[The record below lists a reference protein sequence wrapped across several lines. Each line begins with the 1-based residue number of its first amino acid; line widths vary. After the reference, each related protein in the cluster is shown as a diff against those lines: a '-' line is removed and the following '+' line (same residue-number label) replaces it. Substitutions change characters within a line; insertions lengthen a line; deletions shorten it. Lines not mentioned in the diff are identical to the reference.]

1 MNNNKNKSNKIL
13 ILCIISSIILVVIS
27 IFVFAYA
34 KYKTTLTGATS
45 KQVAKIIC
53 EMEVT
58 QEDNSNNSIN
68 PYCNVS
74 VKNYNNKNELTETN
88 VTYKIEIQPKGDLV
102 VPEYYWEDSK
112 GVKVAY
118 NTNVVGKLGHESEEV
133 NKYKVVFVNSGES
146 QVTRVVDFNL
156 VAVQED

>member
-1 MNNNKNKSNKIL
+1 
-13 ILCIISSIILVVIS
+13 
-27 IFVFAYA
+27 
-34 KYKTTLTGATS
+34 
-45 KQVAKIIC
+45 
-53 EMEVT
+53 MEVT